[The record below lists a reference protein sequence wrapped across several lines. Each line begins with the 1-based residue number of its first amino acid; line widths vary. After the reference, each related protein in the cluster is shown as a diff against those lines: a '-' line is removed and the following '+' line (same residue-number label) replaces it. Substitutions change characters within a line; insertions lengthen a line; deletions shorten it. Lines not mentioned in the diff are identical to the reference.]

1 MIADEACYVF
11 HILYK
16 KKKESSPSSFCSF
29 FSFVLRIFSV
39 VSSGSTR
46 SMSSSSV
53 LHVFPSRNRSP
64 SRLHEFYMQ
73 TGRSRVC
80 VPRGGVLFRNE
91 KGEKRVRG
99 RAKHKEQRARE
110 KELAKPLPNDKPT
123 RSVHPRKHIDAGNL
137 SSRR

>member
-1 MIADEACYVF
+1 MKLVTSFIGGRR
-11 HILYK
+11 
-16 KKKESSPSSFCSF
+16 KKELFLFSSFCF
-29 FSFVLRIFSV
+29 FLFCTQIFSV
-39 VSSGSTR
+39 MSSGSTR

-53 LHVFPSRNRSP
+53 LHVFPSRNRSL
-64 SRLHEFYMQ
+64 SRLHECYMQ

-80 VPRGGVLFRNE
+80 VSRGGVLFRNE
-91 KGEKRVRG
+91 RG
-99 RAKHKEQRARE
+99 REERAKYKEQGCRK